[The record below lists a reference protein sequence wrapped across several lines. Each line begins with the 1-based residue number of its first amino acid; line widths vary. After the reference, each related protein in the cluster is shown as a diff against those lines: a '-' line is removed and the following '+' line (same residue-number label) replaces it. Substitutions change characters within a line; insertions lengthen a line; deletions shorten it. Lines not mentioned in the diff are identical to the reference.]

1 MTLKGAAVL
10 AFIGSLLVAALLV
23 WDLVYDI
30 LNVMRGLIPVVKLFS
45 SLIYAFGAVS
55 VAIFFFVFQKQRA

>member
-1 MTLKGAAVL
+1 
-10 AFIGSLLVAALLV
+10 
-23 WDLVYDI
+23 
-30 LNVMRGLIPVVKLFS
+30 MRGLIPVVKLFS

>member
-23 WDLVYDI
+23 WDLVFDI